1 MPLVRISLRA
11 GKSAEYRRAV
21 ADGVHQAMVETIQ
34 VPPLDRFQVITE
46 HAVEDM
52 IFDLNYQVETPRTAD
67 VVFIQIVLNN
77 TRTVEQKRGLYK
89 RIVERLVQNP
99 GLQPQ
104 DVIINLVPVGKEDW
118 SFGNGI
124 AQYAP
129 EPIQQV

>member
-21 ADGVHQAMVETIQ
+21 ADSVHQAMVESIQ

-46 HAVEDM
+46 HAAENM
-52 IFDLNYQVETPRTAD
+52 IFDATYLVETPRTAD

-77 TRTVEQKRGLYK
+77 TRTVEQKRGLYN
-89 RIVERLVQNP
+89 RMVERLVQSP

-104 DVIINLVPVGKEDW
+104 DVII
-118 SFGNGI
+118 
-124 AQYAP
+124 
-129 EPIQQV
+129 

>member
-11 GKSAEYRRAV
+11 GKSVEYRRAV
-21 ADGVHQAMVETIQ
+21 ADSIHQALVESIQ

-46 HAVEDM
+46 HAAEDM
-52 IFDLNYQVETPRTAD
+52 IFDTNYLVETPRTAD
-67 VVFIQIVLNN
+67 IIFIQIVLNN

-89 RIVERLVQNP
+89 RIVERLAQSP

-104 DVIINLVPVGKEDW
+104 DVLINLVSVGKEDW

-129 EPIQQV
+129 ERIEQV

>member
-21 ADGVHQAMVETIQ
+21 ADSVHQAMVESIQ

-46 HAVEDM
+46 HAAEDM
-52 IFDLNYQVETPRTAD
+52 IFDANYLVETPRTAD

-89 RIVERLVQNP
+89 RLVERLAQSP

-129 EPIQQV
+129 ELKEQV